1 MLRRLKLSYAV
12 YNIFQ
17 RHRLLH
23 NVPVYKKLGL
33 NKRYFSPVSS
43 RDFAHLPPP
52 DASAGPTLAQR
63 LAASPA
69 FGALSAARQTS
80 LLGFE
85 VNGFTVLPSFFS
97 LEVVDGINA
106 DLAHL
111 IDRKQVEQRYD
122 NKFMFVFR
130 KSARV
135 RHAGETSGLRNLV
148 SALLGHEA
156 TLFQSINFLNGSEQH
171 THSDSIHMSTYPLGG
186 MTAAWVALED
196 ITTKRPVA
204 LLPRQPCPA
213 LLPQRRLPE

>member
-1 MLRRLKLSYAV
+1 M
-12 YNIFQ
+12 
-17 RHRLLH
+17 
-23 NVPVYKKLGL
+23 
-33 NKRYFSPVSS
+33 
-43 RDFAHLPPP
+43 
-52 DASAGPTLAQR
+52 
-63 LAASPA
+63 
-69 FGALSAARQTS
+69 
-80 LLGFE
+80 
-85 VNGFTVLPSFFS
+85 NGFTVLPSFFS

-106 DLAHL
+106 ELAHL
-111 IDRKQVEQRYD
+111 IDRKQVEQRYG

>member
-1 MLRRLKLSYAV
+1 M
-12 YNIFQ
+12 
-17 RHRLLH
+17 
-23 NVPVYKKLGL
+23 
-33 NKRYFSPVSS
+33 
-43 RDFAHLPPP
+43 
-52 DASAGPTLAQR
+52 
-63 LAASPA
+63 
-69 FGALSAARQTS
+69 
-80 LLGFE
+80 
-85 VNGFTVLPSFFS
+85 NGFTVLPSFFS
-97 LEVVDGINA
+97 LEAVDGINA

-111 IDRKQVEQRYD
+111 IDRKQVEQRYG